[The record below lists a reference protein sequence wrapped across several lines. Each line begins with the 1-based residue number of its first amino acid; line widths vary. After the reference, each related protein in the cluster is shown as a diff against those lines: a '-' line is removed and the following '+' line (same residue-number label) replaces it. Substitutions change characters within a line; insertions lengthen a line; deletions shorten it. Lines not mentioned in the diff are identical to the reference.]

1 MDVILLQKMGK
12 IGDVGDKVT
21 VKAGYARNYLFPF
34 SKAIPATK
42 LNVAEFEVRK
52 DELLKASAEK
62 MQGEEKRA
70 ALLAG
75 ISVTIE
81 ANASEEGKLYGSVGT
96 REITDAVA
104 ANGQEIDKSEVELPD
119 GPLHEVG
126 EHNISLILSPE
137 VSTEIK
143 VTIVASGA
151 GPDAVIEPEEPVAD
165 DSADDDSA
173 DEAASE

>member
-1 MDVILLQKMGK
+1 MNVILLEKMGK
-12 IGDVGDKVT
+12 IGDVGDQVT
-21 VKAGYARNYLFPF
+21 VKSGYARNYLFPF

-42 LNVAEFEVRK
+42 QNVAEFDVRK
-52 DELLKASAEK
+52 DELLKVAAEK

-104 ANGQEIDKSEVELPD
+104 TIGHEIDKSEVELPD
-119 GPLHEVG
+119 GALHEVG
-126 EHNISLILSPE
+126 EYNITLIMSPE
-137 VSTEIK
+137 VNTEIK

-151 GPDAVIEPEEPVAD
+151 GPDAVIEPEEPA
-165 DSADDDSA
+165 A
-173 DEAASE
+173 DEAAGDSAD